1 MEEFLTDYV
10 QMMAEAK
17 ELELNTQQVKQ
28 IVNRL
33 EHEDAIWDTVDFYVH
48 QAFDSILEEGI

>member
-10 QMMAEAK
+10 QMMADAQD
-17 ELELNTQQVKQ
+17 LELTPDEMQK

-33 EHEDAIWDTVDFYVH
+33 KDEEAIWDTVDFYIH
-48 QAFDSILEEGI
+48 QAFDSYLEEGI